1 MTKYIS
7 KNGAFKMVRF
17 IMMIGLPSSGKST
30 VAERLSKTLN
40 AKIFSSDNYRQ
51 YYLGDENDQTQNA
64 KIFDLLHRDMK
75 KWLSDGNSAI
85 FDATNVSMKDRS
97 RCLSNIPN
105 NKDIVKIAYVVNTPI
120 EECIKRDKDRERTVG
135 KAVISKFEYRFQF
148 PQFFEGFDGIML
160 EYDNKYNKKSRE
172 EILSK
177 MANFNQNNPHH
188 NDTLGKHC
196 EKVAQC
202 FDENTLEY
210 VAGLVHDIGKLFT
223 QKTDDDGISHYY
235 GHENV
240 GAYYICS
247 HPEIIEEKTGDF
259 FDILFYV
266 NYHMM
271 IHDIDK
277 SEKAKNKY
285 KKLFGEDRYNA
296 LLDFGNAD
304 RVRSKV

>member
-1 MTKYIS
+1 M
-7 KNGAFKMVRF
+7 
-17 IMMIGLPSSGKST
+17 
-30 VAERLSKTLN
+30 E
-40 AKIFSSDNYRQ
+40 
-51 YYLGDENDQTQNA
+51 
-64 KIFDLLHRDMK
+64 
-75 KWLSDGNSAI
+75 
-85 FDATNVSMKDRS
+85 
-97 RCLSNIPN
+97 
-105 NKDIVKIAYVVNTPI
+105 
-120 EECIKRDKDRERTVG
+120 
-135 KAVISKFEYRFQF
+135 
-148 PQFFEGFDGIML
+148 
-160 EYDNKYNKKSRE
+160 
-172 EILSK
+172 
-177 MANFNQNNPHH
+177 
-188 NDTLGKHC
+188 
-196 EKVAQC
+196 
-202 FDENTLEY
+202 
-210 VAGLVHDIGKLFT
+210 GLVHDIGKLFT